1 MKNPTKYHVLQS
13 QKRQVREFLLDDS
26 ISDRGGSTTIVKKP
40 HFLCPPKTA
49 FMPRSAPETST
60 ASGTIHKLR
69 HTKLSVLTIW
79 SPQNFKKLEL
89 QNVIPMRFSIRPNS
103 FQNVQKLENL
113 YTQNGAPSHV
123 YEADTLTFEDF

>member
-26 ISDRGGSTTIVKKP
+26 ISDRGGTTAIVKKP

-69 HTKLSVLTIW
+69 HAKLSLLSNIVFLRRCRILDNK
-79 SPQNFKKLEL
+79 SF
-89 QNVIPMRFSIRPNS
+89 NS
-103 FQNVQKLENL
+103 NRSLGQL
-113 YTQNGAPSHV
+113 
-123 YEADTLTFEDF
+123 

>member
-26 ISDRGGSTTIVKKP
+26 ISDRGGTTAIVKKP

-60 ASGTIHKLR
+60 ASGIIHKLR
-69 HTKLSVLTIW
+69 HILRRILIN
-79 SPQNFKKLEL
+79 P
-89 QNVIPMRFSIRPNS
+89 SIQIEAWVYCDLAPARSDFQPRYQSTRDVNS
-103 FQNVQKLENL
+103 F
-113 YTQNGAPSHV
+113 TQIESFGP
-123 YEADTLTFEDF
+123 

>member
-60 ASGTIHKLR
+60 ASGIIHKLR
-69 HTKLSVLTIW
+69 HTKLSLLSKSNIVFLRRCRILIN
-79 SPQNFKKLEL
+79 P
-89 QNVIPMRFSIRPNS
+89 SI
-103 FQNVQKLENL
+103 QIEAWVYCDL
-113 YTQNGAPSHV
+113 APARS
-123 YEADTLTFEDF
+123 EM